1 MHTVTCLNIGT
12 AVTHLASGRFTSG
25 PYWMHKPMYHDGNF
39 EIIIVIQG
47 TLYLQV
53 DDAQYELNE
62 HDVLA
67 LPPYHHL
74 HGYQVSPED
83 TQYFWFHFFIKPG
96 GMNIRQVSNDTSIT
110 ALYSKKTAVLPRTFH
125 LDAVE
130 REFVLANEIQDILAN
145 QYFTMLGVDYLLTV
159 LIIQLSEDYRRQI
172 AGPPL
177 LGKAA
182 RIESIKNW
190 IRANLSETLRVHDVA
205 EAFTLN
211 PHYLVRIFK
220 QQAGE
225 TVIHYINRLKL
236 EQARE
241 LLVRSD
247 LPIKQIA
254 SMSFYPNEKRL
265 MKIFKRDT
273 NLTPSEYR
281 RAYTQQFLDSSTF
294 DPEIPIIQDVD
305 DYRRRFTEASRV
317 DDDPSDHSP
326 PQRHGVRRGNGNKDN
341 QPNLPKN
348 TP

>member
-12 AVTHLASGRFTSG
+12 PVAHLASGLFTSG

-47 TLYLQV
+47 ILYLQV
-53 DDAQYELNE
+53 DDKQYELKE

-74 HGYQVSPED
+74 HGWQVSPEH
-83 TQYFWFHFFIKPG
+83 TQYFWFHFFMKQG
-96 GMNIRQVSNDTSIT
+96 GFVTRQVDDDMRGVATLFNK
-110 ALYSKKTAVLPRTFH
+110 ATAVLPMRFH

-130 REFVLANEIQDILAN
+130 REFVLANQIQDVLAN
-145 QYFTMLGVDYLLTV
+145 HYFTTLGVDYLLTV
-159 LIIQLSEDYRRQI
+159 LIIQLSDDYHRQI
-172 AGPPL
+172 SGPSL
-177 LGKAA
+177 SGSAA

-190 IRANLSETLRVHDVA
+190 IRANLSETLRVRDVA

-211 PHYLVRIFK
+211 PHYLVRIFRE
-220 QQAGE
+220 QTGE
-225 TVIHYINRLKL
+225 TVIHYINHLKL

-254 SMSFYPNEKRL
+254 SMAFYPNEKRL
-265 MKIFKRDT
+265 MKTFKKDT

-281 RAYTQQFLDSSTF
+281 RAYTQQFLDSSTY
-294 DPEIPIIQDVD
+294 DPEIPITPDVD
-305 DYRRRFTEASRV
+305 TYRRRFTQAARTDEE
-317 DDDPSDHSP
+317 
-326 PQRHGVRRGNGNKDN
+326 HG
-341 QPNLPKN
+341 
-348 TP
+348 

>member
-12 AVTHLASGRFTSG
+12 PVTHLASGRFTSG
-25 PYWMHKPMYHDGNF
+25 PLWMHKHMYHDGNF

-47 TLYLQV
+47 TLFLQV
-53 DDAQYELNE
+53 DGEQFELGE

-74 HGYQVSPED
+74 HGYQVSPEG
-83 TQYFWFHFFIKPG
+83 TQYFWFHFFPKAG
-96 GMNIRQVSNDTSIT
+96 SLKTHETSSDADVT
-110 ALYSKKTAVLPRTFH
+110 SMFSKETAVLPIKFH
-125 LDAVE
+125 LHAVE
-130 REFVLANEIQDILAN
+130 REFVLANQIQDVLAN

-172 AGPPL
+172 AAPIRS
-177 LGKAA
+177 GKAA
-182 RIESIKNW
+182 RIESIKKW

-220 QQAGE
+220 RQTGE

-247 LPIKQIA
+247 LPIKQVA
-254 SMSFYPNEKRL
+254 SMAFYPNEKRL
-265 MKIFKRDT
+265 MRTFKRET

-281 RAYTQQFLDSSTF
+281 RAYTQQFLDSSSY
-294 DPEIPIIQDVD
+294 DPEIPIVHNVD
-305 DYRRRFTEASRV
+305 DYRRQFNEASRI
-317 DDDPSDHSP
+317 DDEIIKTPEGTP
-326 PQRHGVRRGNGNKDN
+326 PAATR
-341 QPNLPKN
+341 
-348 TP
+348 

>member
-12 AVTHLASGRFTSG
+12 PVAHLASGRFTSG

-39 EIIIVIQG
+39 EIIIVIHG

-53 DDAQYELNE
+53 DDTHYELNV

-74 HGYQVSPED
+74 RGYHVSPED
-83 TQYFWFHFFIKPG
+83 TQYFWFHFFAKPG
-96 GMNIRQVSNDTSIT
+96 SLNTDQTNDETDVVS
-110 ALYSKKTAVLPRTFH
+110 LYSQKTAVLPITFH

-130 REFVLANEIQDILAN
+130 REFVLADQIQDVLAN
-145 QYFTMLGVDYLLTV
+145 QYFTPFGVDYLLTV

-172 AGPPL
+172 ADTPL
-177 LGKAA
+177 LGNAA
-182 RIESIKNW
+182 RVASIKNW
-190 IRANLSETLRVHDVA
+190 IRANLSATLQVRDVA
-205 EAFTLN
+205 KAFTLN

-220 QQAGE
+220 KQAGE
-225 TVIHYINRLKL
+225 TVIHYINRLKV
-236 EQARE
+236 ERARE

-265 MKIFKRDT
+265 MKIFKKYT

-281 RAYTQQFLDSSTF
+281 QAYTKQFLDSSTF
-294 DPEIPIIQDVD
+294 DPEIPIIQDID
-305 DYRRRFTEASRV
+305 GYRKQFTKASRV
-317 DDDPSDHSP
+317 DDGRRSPSTP
-326 PQRHGVRRGNGNKDN
+326 PSGTVSR
-341 QPNLPKN
+341 P
-348 TP
+348 